1 MQYAVEVEGLTRVFG
16 DFVAVDHIDL
26 HVEPG
31 TVFGFLGPNGAGK
44 STTIR
49 MLCGILRPT
58 SGRATVGGFDIAR
71 QSEAVKSRIGYMS
84 QKFSLYEDLT
94 VEENLLFF
102 AGIYGVQGEVRAQR
116 IAWALEM
123 ADLAGRE
130 HMRTSE
136 LAGGWRQRLALGCA
150 VLHEPPILFLDEP
163 TSGVDPASRRDF
175 WEMIGALA
183 ERGTTVF
190 VTTHFM
196 DEAEHCDELALIYGG
211 RIVAAGSPSQL
222 KREHVRQTLLE
233 IESPDLMRA
242 YAALKRH
249 PAISGVA
256 LFGNALHIAAD
267 DEDAARAAIAAS
279 GIDVQR
285 VERIELAGTRSCR
298 SSNSVRS
305 PSDVAPHHPRHHAP
319 RAHRHPARPAQ
330 PVPHPALPDHDAA
343 HVRLR
348 HPLRRRQRAAD
359 DPRLQR
365 DAAQPRAGAGSHQ
378 LGLLSPGAL
387 CAQRSRRRS

>member
-1 MQYAVEVEGLTRVFG
+1 MTYAVEVDGLTRVFG
-16 DFVAVDHIDL
+16 DFVAVDHIEL
-26 HVEPG
+26 RVEPG

-58 SGRATVGGFDIAR
+58 SGRAVVGGFDIAV
-71 QSEAVKSRIGYMS
+71 QSDALKSSIGYMS

-94 VEENLLFF
+94 VEENLRFF
-102 AGIYGVQGEVRAQR
+102 AGIYGVHGEQRAAR

-123 ADLAGRE
+123 ADLRGRE
-130 HMRTSE
+130 AMTTAA

-175 WEMIGALA
+175 WDMIGALA

-211 RIVAAGSPSQL
+211 KIVAAGSPSQL
-222 KREHVRQTLLE
+222 KRDHVTQALLE
-233 IESPDLMRA
+233 LECADLMGA

-249 PAISGVA
+249 PAVGGVA
-256 LFGNALHIAAD
+256 LFGNALHVAAD
-267 DEDAARAAIAAS
+267 DEAAARAAIAEA
-279 GIDVQR
+279 GITVQR
-285 VERIELAGTRSCR
+285 LERIEPSLEDAFVAIIEESA
-298 SSNSVRS
+298 SN
-305 PSDVAPHHPRHHAP
+305 
-319 RAHRHPARPAQ
+319 
-330 PVPHPALPDHDAA
+330 
-343 HVRLR
+343 
-348 HPLRRRQRAAD
+348 
-359 DPRLQR
+359 
-365 DAAQPRAGAGSHQ
+365 GA
-378 LGLLSPGAL
+378 
-387 CAQRSRRRS
+387 

>member
-1 MQYAVEVEGLTRVFG
+1 MTAYAVEVDGLTRVFG

-26 HVEPG
+26 RVEPG

-58 SGRATVGGFDIAR
+58 SGRARVGGLDIADQTDR
-71 QSEAVKSRIGYMS
+71 LKNSIGYMS

-94 VEENLLFF
+94 VEENLRFF
-102 AGIYGVQGEVRAQR
+102 AGIYGVRGAQRAAR

-130 HMRTSE
+130 TMVTAA

-211 RIVAAGSPSQL
+211 RIVAAGSPARL
-222 KREHVRQTLLE
+222 KREHVSQALLE
-233 IESPDLMRA
+233 VECSDLMGA
-242 YAALKRH
+242 YAALKHH
-249 PAISGVA
+249 PAVGGVA
-256 LFGNALHIAAD
+256 LFGNALHVSAD
-267 DEDAARAAIAAS
+267 DEAAARAAIAAELAAR
-279 GIDVQR
+279 GIAVQR
-285 VERIELAGTRSCR
+285 LERIEPSLEDAFVAIIQDSAG
-298 SSNSVRS
+298 N
-305 PSDVAPHHPRHHAP
+305 
-319 RAHRHPARPAQ
+319 
-330 PVPHPALPDHDAA
+330 
-343 HVRLR
+343 
-348 HPLRRRQRAAD
+348 
-359 DPRLQR
+359 
-365 DAAQPRAGAGSHQ
+365 GG
-378 LGLLSPGAL
+378 
-387 CAQRSRRRS
+387 